1 MAAPDP
7 STQWYIEPIAT
18 YADFTALSSLPS
30 VTLTG
35 TKSTQ
40 TSGATSVTSVTL
52 HNDSQSMAFFTRVQV
67 LSSGGTEILPVL
79 WDDDYVS
86 IPPGGSKTVTA
97 TYATAL
103 AGSGAPTVK
112 VSGINVMPT
121 QL

>member
-30 VTLTG
+30 VTLSG

-52 HNDSQSMAFFTRVQV
+52 HNGSQSMAFFTRVQV

-86 IPPGGSKTVTA
+86 IPPGGSKTVNA

-112 VSGINVMPT
+112 VSGINVMPA